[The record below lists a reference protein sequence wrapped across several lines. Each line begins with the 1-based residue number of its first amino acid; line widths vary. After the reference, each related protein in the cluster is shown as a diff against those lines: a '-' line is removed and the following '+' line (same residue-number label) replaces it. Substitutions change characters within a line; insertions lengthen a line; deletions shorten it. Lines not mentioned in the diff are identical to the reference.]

1 MALHQGSRLVRS
13 KLCLLLSRVLFV
25 FGLTLAAFD
34 CAVIPQ
40 VAHKPQRH
48 NHFPQLARMAV
59 LPFFN
64 QSDDPTLNQDQ
75 ITMAYYNKLQRI
87 PGFEVV
93 PVGVSVWQL
102 KLHGIRLGPGTD
114 YQQLARRLG
123 VDAVVVGAVTDY
135 SAYYPP
141 RMMLAVNWFAANS
154 CFYPIPS
161 G

>member
-1 MALHQGSRLVRS
+1 
-13 KLCLLLSRVLFV
+13 
-25 FGLTLAAFD
+25 
-34 CAVIPQ
+34 
-40 VAHKPQRH
+40 
-48 NHFPQLARMAV
+48 MAV

-64 QSDDPTLNQDQ
+64 QSDDPTLNPDQ
-75 ITMAYYNKLQRI
+75 IAIAYYNELQQI

-93 PVGVSVWQL
+93 PVGVTVRQL

-135 SAYYPP
+135 RSYCPP
-141 RMMLAVNWFAANS
+141 RMTLAVNWFAANS
-154 CFYPIPS
+154 CLHPIPS